1 LRIGER
7 IQPGQD
13 FVVGVGSMLPR
24 AASDDGAFEESL
36 DSEWSQVRRALLA
49 RWGAEIGS
57 DAWSDVVVWAW
68 EHRERLA
75 DMTNPA
81 GYLYRVGQSAAKRQ
95 LRWYQSPP
103 LLTEPSSVD
112 GYDGDVFAAL
122 ERLKP
127 RQRVAVLLVHGHGA
141 SYAEAADVLGVSVAA
156 VTNYVHRGMRQLRRA
171 LGDSE

>member
-1 LRIGER
+1 
-7 IQPGQD
+7 
-13 FVVGVGSMLPR
+13 MLPS
-24 AASDDGAFEESL
+24 AASGDGAFEQSL
-36 DSEWSQVRRALLA
+36 ASEWSQVRRALLA
-49 RWGAEIGS
+49 RYGAEIGS

-68 EHRERLA
+68 QHRERLA
-75 DMTNPA
+75 AMANPS

-95 LRWYQSPP
+95 LRWYRSPP
-103 LLTEPSSVD
+103 FLAERPPVD
-112 GYDGDVFAAL
+112 SFDGDVFAAL

-141 SYAEAADVLGVSVAA
+141 SYAEVADVLGVSVAA